1 MQGIDF
7 IRDAKGNIRFGLID
21 LKILQDTFDDFFGAL
36 ITGSST
42 KGVEFQRDN
51 KGNITH
57 AKIDLA
63 IHQKTFD
70 DFFSELVVKGKDDTK
85 NAVTP
90 NDSRDKKLTDL
101 IMAARSFLNTKYQSG
116 GTSLFGMDCSGFS
129 TMAYKSIGI
138 TLPRTSRDQATAGK
152 AVDKNSLQAGDLV
165 FFATGTDPKRI
176 SHVGLIIKGGTK
188 GQARMIHASTSKGVI
203 EDDPFSSYY
212 EPRFISATR
221 VI

>member
-7 IRDAKGNIRFGLID
+7 IRDDKQNIRFAVID
-21 LKILQDTFDDFFGAL
+21 LNLLQDTFDDFFGAL
-36 ITGSST
+36 ITGNNT
-42 KGVEFQRDN
+42 KGVEFLRDD
-51 KGNITH
+51 KGNIVK
-57 AKIDLA
+57 AKIDLL
-63 IHQKTFD
+63 IHQKVFD
-70 DFFSELVVKGKDDTK
+70 GFFSELIVKGKDDNTK
-85 NAVTP
+85 P
-90 NDSRDKKLTDL
+90 SNDSRDSKITNL
-101 IMAARSFLNTKYQSG
+101 IAAARSFLSTKYQSG

-138 TLPRTSRDQATAGK
+138 NLPRTSRDQALTGK
-152 AVDKNSLQAGDLV
+152 ATDKNNLQAGDLV

-176 SHVGLIIKGGTK
+176 SHVGLIVKGGTK

-212 EPRFISATR
+212 NPRFISATR